1 MAEIHP
7 MGLYK
12 QGQMLVRA
20 RQVQP
25 MPQPGSRRGL
35 TMPWRSAS
43 SETLSLWSVSTR
55 HWCSASGMA
64 QALFRWKWKQYVV
77 SNKVLEHAV
86 DAGGGLEVVVRAE
99 RGKHGHGV

>member
-1 MAEIHP
+1 
-7 MGLYK
+7 
-12 QGQMLVRA
+12 
-20 RQVQP
+20 
-25 MPQPGSRRGL
+25 
-35 TMPWRSAS
+35 
-43 SETLSLWSVSTR
+43 
-55 HWCSASGMA
+55 MA